1 MIKKIYSRTLKT
13 FKTIEFKDG
22 FNFLV
27 SESVNEKSNNGTG
40 KTSLIQIINF
50 CFGSSTEKISSYEDL
65 NKEEF
70 SVDVLIN
77 NKMITLSRTPQNFT
91 KIKVI
96 DKENLLGDGILE
108 DETKT
113 VDWVKNKLNKLIFGI
128 ENEEISFRNLISPFM
143 KRGAFAFNN
152 IYKTHAM
159 ETNIVTQLKNS
170 FLMNVPIEP
179 IIELKE
185 LVEERETFLKLKEIK
200 ETDIIWKKENQ
211 NTLRSRIK
219 NLDKEIKENEEKL
232 KKFELTLNEKE
243 DINDINK
250 INVELSNLIKEKY
263 IYLNYIETNKKII
276 NNNSLLT
283 GEQIKE
289 ILEEAKLFVT
299 DAKMKTLEEV
309 QQYHI
314 TLNKDRN
321 ERVKSLIES
330 DQNKVKEIESKI
342 DDINQTKM
350 NILRGFDQKGYLDE
364 YYSTNEIITN
374 LKIEKSDLEK
384 QLDVYIALNQIDSS
398 CKEKVKSIIKKLE
411 ENDNCDNFNIINNKF
426 KEYIKKVFDEDA
438 KLIMECKNTGNYA
451 ARGYN
456 YDWEIPRKLSSGYL
470 KGCIAVYDL
479 VLADFNSDRFPIFL
493 IHDSVVFES
502 TDKQYVARFLNLIN
516 EVIGENRFQY
526 ICCVNDDQ
534 IIEGQLNKKV
544 QEKYKEAQRI
554 SQEDTLF
561 GINFGNR

>member
-13 FKTIEFKDG
+13 FKTIEFSEG

-27 SESVNEKSNNGTG
+27 SESVNGKSNNGTG

-50 CFGSSTEKISSYEDL
+50 CFGSSTEKISTYEDL

-70 SVDVLIN
+70 SVDLVID
-77 NKMITLSRTPQNFT
+77 NKTITLSRTPQNVT
-91 KIKVI
+91 KIKII
-96 DKENLLGDGILE
+96 DKENLLGDGVLE
-108 DETKT
+108 DEPKT
-113 VDWVKNKLNKLIFGI
+113 IDWVKNKLNKLIFGI
-128 ENEEISFRNLISPFM
+128 ENEEVSFRNLISPFM

-170 FLMNVPIEP
+170 FLMNIPIEP
-179 IIELKE
+179 IIELKA
-185 LVEERETFLKLKEIK
+185 LVEERESFLKLKEIK
-200 ETDIIWKKENQ
+200 ETDIIWKKEKQ
-211 NTLRSRIK
+211 NTLKSKIR

-243 DINDINK
+243 NINDIHE
-250 INVELSNLIKEKY
+250 INAELSNLIKEKY
-263 IYLNYIETNKKII
+263 IYQNYIESNKKII
-276 NNNSLLT
+276 NNDSLL
-283 GEQIKE
+283 GIEQIRE
-289 ILEEAKLFVT
+289 ILEESKFFVT
-299 DAKMKTLEEV
+299 NGEMKTLEEI
-309 QQYHI
+309 QKYHI
-314 TLNKDRN
+314 KLNKDRN

-342 DDINQTKM
+342 DDINLKKI
-350 NILRGFDQKGYLDE
+350 NILKEFDKKGYLDD

-384 QLDVYIALNQIDSS
+384 QLNVYIALNQIDTS

-411 ENDNCDNFNIINNKF
+411 KNDNCNNFKIINNKF
-426 KEYIKKVFDEDA
+426 KEYIRKIFDEDA

-451 ARGYN
+451 TRGYN

-479 VLADFNSDRFPIFL
+479 VLADSNSDRFPIFL

-502 TDKQYVARFLNLIN
+502 TDKQYVAKFLNLTN
-516 EVIGENRFQY
+516 EIIGNNRFQY

-534 IIEGQLNKKV
+534 IVKNELNKAVLK
-544 QEKYKEAQRI
+544 KYEEAQRI

>member
-200 ETDIIWKKENQ
+200 ETDIIWKKEKQ

>member
-13 FKTIEFKDG
+13 FKTIEFSEG

-27 SESVNEKSNNGTG
+27 SESVNGKSNNGTG

-50 CFGSSTEKISSYEDL
+50 CFGSSTEKISTYEDL

-70 SVDVLIN
+70 SVDLVIE
-77 NKMITLSRTPQNFT
+77 NKTITLSRTPQNVT
-91 KIKVI
+91 KIKII
-96 DKENLLGDGILE
+96 DKENLLGDGVLE
-108 DETKT
+108 DEPKT
-113 VDWVKNKLNKLIFGI
+113 IDWVKNKLNKLIFGI
-128 ENEEISFRNLISPFM
+128 ENEEVSFRNLISPFM

-170 FLMNVPIEP
+170 FLMNIPIEP
-179 IIELKE
+179 IIELKA
-185 LVEERETFLKLKEIK
+185 LIEERESFLKLKEIK
-200 ETDIIWKKENQ
+200 ETDIIWKKEKQ
-211 NTLRSRIK
+211 NTLKSKIR

-243 DINDINK
+243 NMNDIHK
-250 INVELSNLIKEKY
+250 INAELSNLIKEKY
-263 IYLNYIETNKKII
+263 IYQNYIESNKKII
-276 NNNSLLT
+276 NNDSLL
-283 GEQIKE
+283 GIEQIRE
-289 ILEEAKLFVT
+289 ILEESKFFVT
-299 DAKMKTLEEV
+299 NGEMKTLEEI
-309 QQYHI
+309 QKYHI
-314 TLNKDRN
+314 KLNKDRN

-342 DDINQTKM
+342 DDINLKKI
-350 NILRGFDQKGYLDE
+350 NILKEFDKKGYLDD

-384 QLDVYIALNQIDSS
+384 QLDVYIALNQIDTS

-411 ENDNCDNFNIINNKF
+411 KNDNCNNFKIINNKF
-426 KEYIKKVFDEDA
+426 KEYIRKIFDEDA

-451 ARGYN
+451 TRGYN

-502 TDKQYVARFLNLIN
+502 TDKQYVAKFLNLTN
-516 EVIGENRFQY
+516 EIIGNNRFQY

-534 IIEGQLNKKV
+534 IVKNELNKAVLK
-544 QEKYKEAQRI
+544 KYEEAQRI

>member
-13 FKTIEFKDG
+13 FKTIEFSEG

-27 SESVNEKSNNGTG
+27 SESVNGKSNNGTG

-50 CFGSSTEKISSYEDL
+50 CFGSSTEKISTYEDL

-70 SVDVLIN
+70 SVDLVID
-77 NKMITLSRTPQNFT
+77 NKAITLSRTPQNVT
-91 KIKVI
+91 KIKII
-96 DKENLLGDGILE
+96 DKENLLGDGVLE
-108 DETKT
+108 DEPKT
-113 VDWVKNKLNKLIFGI
+113 IDWVKNKLNKLIFGI
-128 ENEEISFRNLISPFM
+128 ENEEVSFRNLISPFM

-170 FLMNVPIEP
+170 FLMNIPIEP
-179 IIELKE
+179 IIELKA
-185 LVEERETFLKLKEIK
+185 LVEERESFLKLKEIK
-200 ETDIIWKKENQ
+200 ETDIIWKKEKQ
-211 NTLRSRIK
+211 NTLKSKIR

-243 DINDINK
+243 NINDIHK
-250 INVELSNLIKEKY
+250 INAELSNLIKEKY
-263 IYLNYIETNKKII
+263 IYQNYIESNKKII
-276 NNNSLLT
+276 NNDSLL
-283 GEQIKE
+283 GIEQIRE
-289 ILEEAKLFVT
+289 ILEESKFFVT
-299 DAKMKTLEEV
+299 NGEMKTLEEI
-309 QQYHI
+309 QKYHI
-314 TLNKDRN
+314 KLNKDRN

-342 DDINQTKM
+342 DDINLKKI
-350 NILRGFDQKGYLDE
+350 NILKEFDKKGYLDD

-384 QLDVYIALNQIDSS
+384 QLDVYITLNQIDTS

-411 ENDNCDNFNIINNKF
+411 KNDNCNNFKIINNKF
-426 KEYIKKVFDEDA
+426 KEYIRKIFDEDA

-451 ARGYN
+451 TRGYN

-479 VLADFNSDRFPIFL
+479 VLADSNSDRFPIFL

-502 TDKQYVARFLNLIN
+502 TDKQYVAKFLNLTN
-516 EVIGENRFQY
+516 EIIGNNRFQY

-534 IIEGQLNKKV
+534 IVKNELNKAVLK
-544 QEKYKEAQRI
+544 KYEEAQRI

>member
-200 ETDIIWKKENQ
+200 ETDIIWKKEKQ

-243 DINDINK
+243 DINDINR
-250 INVELSNLIKEKY
+250 INIELSNLIKEKY

-350 NILRGFDQKGYLDE
+350 NILRGFDKKGYLDE

-534 IIEGQLNKKV
+534 IIEGQLNKNV

>member
-128 ENEEISFRNLISPFM
+128 EDEEISFRNLISPFM

-200 ETDIIWKKENQ
+200 ETDIIWKKEKQ

>member
-13 FKTIEFKDG
+13 FKTIEFDNG

-27 SESVNEKSNNGTG
+27 SESINGKSNNGTG

-50 CFGSSTEKISSYEDL
+50 CFGSSTEKISTYEDL

-70 SVDVLIN
+70 SVDVVIN
-77 NKMITLSRTPQNFT
+77 NKTITLSRTPQNAS

-96 DKENLLGDGILE
+96 DKENLLGDGVLE
-108 DETKT
+108 DESKT
-113 VDWVKNKLNKLIFGI
+113 IDWVKNKLNSLIFGI
-128 ENEEISFRNLISPFM
+128 EDEEITFRNLISPFM

-179 IIELKE
+179 IIELKT
-185 LVEERETFLKLKEIK
+185 LVEERESFLKLKEIK

-211 NTLRSRIK
+211 NTLKSKIK

-232 KKFELTLNEKE
+232 KKFELTLKEKDNIS
-243 DINDINK
+243 DIQK
-250 INVELSNLIKEKY
+250 INTELSNLIKEKY
-263 IYLNYIETNKKII
+263 IYLNYIDSNRKII
-276 NNNSLLT
+276 KNDSLLSVD
-283 GEQIKE
+283 QIKE
-289 ILEEAKLFVT
+289 ILFESKFFVS
-299 DAKMKTLEEV
+299 DEKIKTLEKI
-309 QQYHI
+309 QSYHI
-314 TLNKDRN
+314 KLNKDRN
-321 ERVKSLIES
+321 ERVKKLIEN
-330 DQNKVKEIESKI
+330 DQNKIKEIELQI
-342 DDINQTKM
+342 EDINLKKTS
-350 NILRGFDQKGYLDE
+350 ILKEFDKKGYLDD

-384 QLDVYIALNQIDSS
+384 QLDVYVALNQIDNR

-411 ENDNCDNFNIINNKF
+411 ENDNCNNFKIINNKF
-426 KEYIKKVFDEDA
+426 KEYIKKVFGEDA

-451 ARGYN
+451 SRGYN

-479 VLADFNSDRFPIFL
+479 VIADFNSERFPIFL

-502 TDKQYVARFLNLIN
+502 TDKQYVAKFLNLTN
-516 EVIGENRFQY
+516 EIIGNDRFQY

-534 IIEGQLNKKV
+534 IVKNELNQNVLKKY
-544 QEKYKEAQRI
+544 EKAQKI

-561 GINFGNR
+561 GMNFGNR

>member
-13 FKTIEFKDG
+13 FKTIEFSEG

-27 SESVNEKSNNGTG
+27 SESVNGKSNNGTG

-50 CFGSSTEKISSYEDL
+50 CFGSSTEKISTYEDL

-70 SVDVLIN
+70 SVDLVIE
-77 NKMITLSRTPQNFT
+77 NKTITLSRTPQNVT
-91 KIKVI
+91 KIKII
-96 DKENLLGDGILE
+96 DKENLLGDGVLE
-108 DETKT
+108 DEPKT
-113 VDWVKNKLNKLIFGI
+113 IDWVKNKLNKLIFGI
-128 ENEEISFRNLISPFM
+128 ENEEVSFRNLISPFM

-170 FLMNVPIEP
+170 FLMNIPIEP
-179 IIELKE
+179 IIELKA
-185 LVEERETFLKLKEIK
+185 LIEERESFLKLKEIK
-200 ETDIIWKKENQ
+200 ETDIIWKKEKQ
-211 NTLRSRIK
+211 NTLKSKIR

-243 DINDINK
+243 NMNDIHK
-250 INVELSNLIKEKY
+250 INAELSNLIKEKY
-263 IYLNYIETNKKII
+263 IYQNYIESNKKII
-276 NNNSLLT
+276 NNDSLL
-283 GEQIKE
+283 GIEQIRE
-289 ILEEAKLFVT
+289 ILEESKFFVT
-299 DAKMKTLEEV
+299 NGEMKTLEEI
-309 QQYHI
+309 QKYHI
-314 TLNKDRN
+314 KLNKDRN

-342 DDINQTKM
+342 DDINLKKI
-350 NILRGFDQKGYLDE
+350 NILKEFDKKGYLDE

-384 QLDVYIALNQIDSS
+384 QLDVYIALNQIDTS

-411 ENDNCDNFNIINNKF
+411 KNDNCNNFKIINNKF
-426 KEYIKKVFDEDA
+426 KEYIRKIFDEDA

-451 ARGYN
+451 TRGYN

-502 TDKQYVARFLNLIN
+502 TDKQYVAKFLNLTN
-516 EVIGENRFQY
+516 EIIGNNRFQY

-534 IIEGQLNKKV
+534 IVKNELNKAVLK
-544 QEKYKEAQRI
+544 KYEEAQRI

>member
-13 FKTIEFKDG
+13 FKTIEFSEG

-27 SESVNEKSNNGTG
+27 SESVNGKSNNGTG

-50 CFGSSTEKISSYEDL
+50 CFGSSTEKISTYEDL

-70 SVDVLIN
+70 SVDLVIE
-77 NKMITLSRTPQNFT
+77 NKTITLSRTPQNVT
-91 KIKVI
+91 KIKII
-96 DKENLLGDGILE
+96 DKENLLGDGVLE
-108 DETKT
+108 DEPKT
-113 VDWVKNKLNKLIFGI
+113 IDWVKNKLNKLIFGI
-128 ENEEISFRNLISPFM
+128 ENEEVSFRNLISPFM

-170 FLMNVPIEP
+170 FLMNIPIEP
-179 IIELKE
+179 IIELKA
-185 LVEERETFLKLKEIK
+185 LIEERESFLKLKEIK
-200 ETDIIWKKENQ
+200 ETDIIWKKEKQ
-211 NTLRSRIK
+211 NTLKSKIR

-243 DINDINK
+243 NINDIHK
-250 INVELSNLIKEKY
+250 INAELSNLIKEKY
-263 IYLNYIETNKKII
+263 IYQNYIESNKKII
-276 NNNSLLT
+276 NNESLL
-283 GEQIKE
+283 GIEQIRE
-289 ILEEAKLFVT
+289 ILEESKFFVT
-299 DAKMKTLEEV
+299 NGEMKTLEEI
-309 QQYHI
+309 QKYHI
-314 TLNKDRN
+314 KLNKDRN

-342 DDINQTKM
+342 DDINLKKI
-350 NILRGFDQKGYLDE
+350 NILKEFDKKGYLDE

-384 QLDVYIALNQIDSS
+384 QLDVYIALAQIDNSL
-398 CKEKVKSIIKKLE
+398 KEKVRSIIKKLE
-411 ENDNCDNFNIINNKF
+411 KNDNCNNFKIINNKF
-426 KEYIKKVFDEDA
+426 KEYIRKIFDEDA

-451 ARGYN
+451 TRGYN

-502 TDKQYVARFLNLIN
+502 TDKQYVAKFLNLTN
-516 EVIGENRFQY
+516 EIIGNNRFQY

-534 IIEGQLNKKV
+534 IVKNELNKAVLK
-544 QEKYKEAQRI
+544 KYEEAQRI

>member
-1 MIKKIYSRTLKT
+1 MIKKVYSRTLKT
-13 FKTIEFKDG
+13 FKTIEFDNG

-27 SESVNEKSNNGTG
+27 SESVNGKSNNGTG

-50 CFGSSTEKISSYEDL
+50 CFGSSTEKISTYEDL

-70 SVDVLIN
+70 SVDVVIN
-77 NKMITLSRTPQNFT
+77 NKTITLSRTPQNVS

-96 DKENLLGDGILE
+96 DKENLLGDGVLE
-108 DETKT
+108 DESKT
-113 VDWVKNKLNKLIFGI
+113 IDWVKNKLNSLIFGI
-128 ENEEISFRNLISPFM
+128 EDEEITFRNLISPFM

-179 IIELKE
+179 IIELKT
-185 LVEERETFLKLKEIK
+185 LVEERESFLKLKEIK

-211 NTLRSRIK
+211 NTLKSKIK

-232 KKFELTLNEKE
+232 KKFELTLKEKDNIS
-243 DINDINK
+243 DIQK
-250 INVELSNLIKEKY
+250 INTELSNLIKEKY
-263 IYLNYIETNKKII
+263 IYLNYIDSNRKII
-276 NNNSLLT
+276 KNDSLLSID
-283 GEQIKE
+283 QIKE
-289 ILEEAKLFVT
+289 ILHESKFFVS
-299 DAKMKTLEEV
+299 DEKIKTLEKI
-309 QQYHI
+309 QSYHI
-314 TLNKDRN
+314 KLNKDRN
-321 ERVKSLIES
+321 ERVKKLIEK
-330 DQNKVKEIESKI
+330 DQNKIKEIELQI
-342 DDINQTKM
+342 EDINLKKTS
-350 NILRGFDQKGYLDE
+350 ILKEFDKKGYLDD

-384 QLDVYIALNQIDSS
+384 QLDVYVALNQIDNR

-411 ENDNCDNFNIINNKF
+411 ENDNCNNFKIINNKF
-426 KEYIKKVFDEDA
+426 KEYIKKVFGEDA

-451 ARGYN
+451 SRGYN

-479 VLADFNSDRFPIFL
+479 VIADFNSERFPIFL

-502 TDKQYVARFLNLIN
+502 TDKQYVAKFLNLTN
-516 EVIGENRFQY
+516 EIIGNNRFQY

-534 IIEGQLNKKV
+534 IVKSELNQNVLKKY
-544 QEKYKEAQRI
+544 EEAQKI

>member
-13 FKTIEFKDG
+13 FKTIEFDDG

-27 SESVNEKSNNGTG
+27 SESVNGKSNNGTG

-50 CFGSSTEKISSYEDL
+50 CFGSSTEKISTYEDL

-70 SVDVLIN
+70 SVDVVIN
-77 NKMITLSRTPQNFT
+77 NKTITLSRTPQNAS

-96 DKENLLGDGILE
+96 DKENLLGDGVLE
-108 DETKT
+108 DESKT
-113 VDWVKNKLNKLIFGI
+113 VDWVKNKLNSLIFGI
-128 ENEEISFRNLISPFM
+128 EDEEITFRNLISPFM

-179 IIELKE
+179 IIELKD
-185 LVEERETFLKLKEIK
+185 LVEERESFLKLKEIK

-211 NTLRSRIK
+211 NTLKSKIK

-232 KKFELTLNEKE
+232 KKFELTLKEKDNIS
-243 DINDINK
+243 DIQK
-250 INVELSNLIKEKY
+250 INAELSNLIKEKY
-263 IYLNYIETNKKII
+263 IYLNYIDSNRKII
-276 NNNSLLT
+276 KNDSLLSID
-283 GEQIKE
+283 QIKE
-289 ILEEAKLFVT
+289 ILREAKFFVS
-299 DAKMKTLEEV
+299 DEEVKTLEEI
-309 QQYHI
+309 QSYHI
-314 TLNKDRN
+314 KLNKDRN
-321 ERVKSLIES
+321 ERVKKLIEKN
-330 DQNKVKEIESKI
+330 QNKIKEIELQI
-342 DDINQTKM
+342 ENINLKKTS
-350 NILRGFDQKGYLDE
+350 ILKEFDKKGYLDD

-374 LKIEKSDLEK
+374 LKIEKNDLEK
-384 QLDVYIALNQIDSS
+384 QLDVYVALNQIDNR

-411 ENDNCDNFNIINNKF
+411 ENDNCNNFKIINNKF
-426 KEYIKKVFDEDA
+426 KEYIKKVFGEDA

-451 ARGYN
+451 SRGYN

-479 VLADFNSDRFPIFL
+479 VIADFNSERFPIFL

-502 TDKQYVARFLNLIN
+502 TDKQYVAKFLNLTN
-516 EVIGENRFQY
+516 EIIKNNRFQY

-534 IIEGQLNKKV
+534 IVKNELNKDVLK
-544 QEKYKEAQRI
+544 KYEEAQRI

>member
-1 MIKKIYSRTLKT
+1 M
-13 FKTIEFKDG
+13 
-22 FNFLV
+22 
-27 SESVNEKSNNGTG
+27 
-40 KTSLIQIINF
+40 
-50 CFGSSTEKISSYEDL
+50 
-65 NKEEF
+65 
-70 SVDVLIN
+70 
-77 NKMITLSRTPQNFT
+77 
-91 KIKVI
+91 
-96 DKENLLGDGILE
+96 
-108 DETKT
+108 
-113 VDWVKNKLNKLIFGI
+113 
-128 ENEEISFRNLISPFM
+128 
-143 KRGAFAFNN
+143 
-152 IYKTHAM
+152 
-159 ETNIVTQLKNS
+159 
-170 FLMNVPIEP
+170 
-179 IIELKE
+179 
-185 LVEERETFLKLKEIK
+185 
-200 ETDIIWKKENQ
+200 
-211 NTLRSRIK
+211 
-219 NLDKEIKENEEKL
+219 
-232 KKFELTLNEKE
+232 
-243 DINDINK
+243 
-250 INVELSNLIKEKY
+250 
-263 IYLNYIETNKKII
+263 
-276 NNNSLLT
+276 T

>member
-13 FKTIEFKDG
+13 FKTIEFSEG

-27 SESVNEKSNNGTG
+27 SESVNGKSNNGTG

-50 CFGSSTEKISSYEDL
+50 CFGSSTEKISTYEDL

-70 SVDVLIN
+70 SVDLVIE
-77 NKMITLSRTPQNFT
+77 NKTITLSRTPQNVT
-91 KIKVI
+91 KIKII
-96 DKENLLGDGILE
+96 DKENLLGDGVLE
-108 DETKT
+108 DEPKT
-113 VDWVKNKLNKLIFGI
+113 IDWVKNKLNKLIFGI
-128 ENEEISFRNLISPFM
+128 ENEEVSFRNLISPFM

-170 FLMNVPIEP
+170 FLMNIPIEP
-179 IIELKE
+179 IIELKA
-185 LVEERETFLKLKEIK
+185 LIEERESFLKLKEIK
-200 ETDIIWKKENQ
+200 ETDIIWKKEKQ
-211 NTLRSRIK
+211 NTLKSKIR

-243 DINDINK
+243 NINDIHK
-250 INVELSNLIKEKY
+250 INAELSNLIKEKY
-263 IYLNYIETNKKII
+263 IYQNYIESNKKII
-276 NNNSLLT
+276 NNESLL
-283 GEQIKE
+283 GIEQIRE
-289 ILEEAKLFVT
+289 ILEESKFFVT
-299 DAKMKTLEEV
+299 NGEMKTLEEI
-309 QQYHI
+309 QKYHI
-314 TLNKDRN
+314 KLNKDRN

-342 DDINQTKM
+342 DDINLKKI
-350 NILRGFDQKGYLDE
+350 NILKEFDKKGYLDE

-384 QLDVYIALNQIDSS
+384 QLDVYIALNQIDTS

-411 ENDNCDNFNIINNKF
+411 KNDNCNNFKIINNKF
-426 KEYIKKVFDEDA
+426 KEYIRKIFDEDA

-451 ARGYN
+451 TRGYN

-502 TDKQYVARFLNLIN
+502 TDKQYVAKFLNLTN
-516 EVIGENRFQY
+516 EIIGNNRFQY

-534 IIEGQLNKKV
+534 IVKNELNKAVLK
-544 QEKYKEAQRI
+544 KYEEAQRI

>member
-13 FKTIEFKDG
+13 FKTIEFSEG

-27 SESVNEKSNNGTG
+27 SESVNGKSNNGTG

-50 CFGSSTEKISSYEDL
+50 CFGSSTEKISTYEDL

-70 SVDVLIN
+70 SVDVVID
-77 NKMITLSRTPQNFT
+77 NKTITLSRTPQNVT
-91 KIKVI
+91 KIKII
-96 DKENLLGDGILE
+96 DKENLLGDGVLE
-108 DETKT
+108 DEPKT
-113 VDWVKNKLNKLIFGI
+113 IDWVKNKLNKLIFGI
-128 ENEEISFRNLISPFM
+128 ENEEVSFRNLISPFM

-170 FLMNVPIEP
+170 FLMNIPIEP
-179 IIELKE
+179 IIELKA
-185 LVEERETFLKLKEIK
+185 LVEERESFLKLKEIK
-200 ETDIIWKKENQ
+200 ETDLIWKKEKQ
-211 NTLRSRIK
+211 NTLKSKIR

-243 DINDINK
+243 NINDIHK
-250 INVELSNLIKEKY
+250 INAELSNLIKEKY
-263 IYLNYIETNKKII
+263 IYQNYIESNKKII
-276 NNNSLLT
+276 NNDSLL
-283 GEQIKE
+283 GIEQIRE
-289 ILEEAKLFVT
+289 ILEESKFFVT
-299 DAKMKTLEEV
+299 NGEMKTLEEI
-309 QQYHI
+309 QKYHI
-314 TLNKDRN
+314 KLNKDRN

-342 DDINQTKM
+342 DDINLKKI
-350 NILRGFDQKGYLDE
+350 NILKEFDKKGYLDD

-384 QLDVYIALNQIDSS
+384 QLDVYIALNQIDTS

-411 ENDNCDNFNIINNKF
+411 KNDNCNNFKIINNKF
-426 KEYIKKVFDEDA
+426 KEYIRKIFDEDA

-451 ARGYN
+451 TRGYN

-502 TDKQYVARFLNLIN
+502 TDKQYVAKFLNLTN
-516 EVIGENRFQY
+516 EIIGNNRFQY

-534 IIEGQLNKKV
+534 IVKNELNKAVLK
-544 QEKYKEAQRI
+544 KYEEAQRI

>member
-13 FKTIEFKDG
+13 FKTIEFSEG

-27 SESVNEKSNNGTG
+27 SESVNGKSNNGTG

-50 CFGSSTEKISSYEDL
+50 CFGSSTEKISTYEDL

-70 SVDVLIN
+70 SVDLVIE
-77 NKMITLSRTPQNFT
+77 NKTITLSRTPQNVT
-91 KIKVI
+91 KIKII
-96 DKENLLGDGILE
+96 DKENLLGDGVLE
-108 DETKT
+108 DEPKT
-113 VDWVKNKLNKLIFGI
+113 IDWVKNKLNKLIFGI
-128 ENEEISFRNLISPFM
+128 ENEEVSFRNLISPFM

-170 FLMNVPIEP
+170 FLMNIPIEP
-179 IIELKE
+179 IIELKA
-185 LVEERETFLKLKEIK
+185 LIEERESFLKLKEIK
-200 ETDIIWKKENQ
+200 ETDIIWKKEKQ
-211 NTLRSRIK
+211 NTLKSKIR

-243 DINDINK
+243 NINDIHK
-250 INVELSNLIKEKY
+250 INAELSNLIKEKY
-263 IYLNYIETNKKII
+263 IYQNYIESNKKII
-276 NNNSLLT
+276 NNESLL
-283 GEQIKE
+283 GIEQIRE
-289 ILEEAKLFVT
+289 ILEESKFFVT
-299 DAKMKTLEEV
+299 NGEMKTLEEI
-309 QQYHI
+309 QKYHI
-314 TLNKDRN
+314 KLNKDRN

-342 DDINQTKM
+342 DDINLKKI
-350 NILRGFDQKGYLDE
+350 NILKEFDKKGYLDD

-384 QLDVYIALNQIDSS
+384 QLDVYIALNQIDTS

-411 ENDNCDNFNIINNKF
+411 KNDNCNNFKIINNKF
-426 KEYIKKVFDEDA
+426 KEYIRKIFDEDA

-451 ARGYN
+451 TRGYN

-502 TDKQYVARFLNLIN
+502 TDKQYVAKFLNLTN
-516 EVIGENRFQY
+516 EIIGNNRFQY

-534 IIEGQLNKKV
+534 IVKNELNKAVLK
-544 QEKYKEAQRI
+544 KYEEAQRI

>member
-1 MIKKIYSRTLKT
+1 LIKKIYSRTLKT
-13 FKTIEFKDG
+13 FKTIEFSEG

-27 SESVNEKSNNGTG
+27 SESVNGKSNNGTG

-50 CFGSSTEKISSYEDL
+50 CFGSSTEKISTYEDL

-70 SVDVLIN
+70 SVDLVIE
-77 NKMITLSRTPQNFT
+77 NKTITLSRTPQNVT
-91 KIKVI
+91 KIKII
-96 DKENLLGDGILE
+96 DKENLLGDGVLE
-108 DETKT
+108 DEPKT
-113 VDWVKNKLNKLIFGI
+113 IDWVKNKLNKLIFGI
-128 ENEEISFRNLISPFM
+128 ENEEVSFRNLISPFM

-170 FLMNVPIEP
+170 FLMNIPIEP
-179 IIELKE
+179 IIELKA
-185 LVEERETFLKLKEIK
+185 LIEERESFLKLKEIK
-200 ETDIIWKKENQ
+200 ETDIIWKKEKQ
-211 NTLRSRIK
+211 NTLKSKIR

-243 DINDINK
+243 NINDIHK
-250 INVELSNLIKEKY
+250 INAELSNLIKEKY
-263 IYLNYIETNKKII
+263 IYQNYIESNKKII
-276 NNNSLLT
+276 NNESLL
-283 GEQIKE
+283 GIEQIRE
-289 ILEEAKLFVT
+289 ILEESKFFVT
-299 DAKMKTLEEV
+299 NGEMKTLEEI
-309 QQYHI
+309 QKYHI
-314 TLNKDRN
+314 KLNKDRN

-342 DDINQTKM
+342 DDINLKKI
-350 NILRGFDQKGYLDE
+350 NILKEFDKKGYLDD

-384 QLDVYIALNQIDSS
+384 QLDVYIALNQIDTS

-411 ENDNCDNFNIINNKF
+411 KNDNCNNFKIINNKF
-426 KEYIKKVFDEDA
+426 KEYIRKIFDEDA

-451 ARGYN
+451 TRGYN

-502 TDKQYVARFLNLIN
+502 TDKQYVAKFLNLTN
-516 EVIGENRFQY
+516 EIIGNNRFQY

-534 IIEGQLNKKV
+534 IVKNELNKAVLK
-544 QEKYKEAQRI
+544 KYEEAQRI

>member
-13 FKTIEFKDG
+13 FKTIEFSEG

-27 SESVNEKSNNGTG
+27 SESVNGKSNNGTG

-50 CFGSSTEKISSYEDL
+50 CFGSSTEKISTYEDL

-70 SVDVLIN
+70 SVDLVIE
-77 NKMITLSRTPQNFT
+77 NKTITLSRTPQNVT
-91 KIKVI
+91 KIKII
-96 DKENLLGDGILE
+96 DKENLLGDGVLE
-108 DETKT
+108 DEPKT
-113 VDWVKNKLNKLIFGI
+113 IDWVKNKLNKLIFGI
-128 ENEEISFRNLISPFM
+128 ENEEVSFRNLISPFM

-170 FLMNVPIEP
+170 FLMNIPIEP
-179 IIELKE
+179 IIELKA
-185 LVEERETFLKLKEIK
+185 LIEERESFLKLKEIK
-200 ETDIIWKKENQ
+200 ETDIIWKKEKQ
-211 NTLRSRIK
+211 NTLKSKIR

-243 DINDINK
+243 NMNDIHK
-250 INVELSNLIKEKY
+250 INAELSNLIKEKY
-263 IYLNYIETNKKII
+263 IYQNYIESNKKII
-276 NNNSLLT
+276 NNESLL
-283 GEQIKE
+283 GIEQIRE
-289 ILEEAKLFVT
+289 ILEESKFFVT
-299 DAKMKTLEEV
+299 NGEMKTLEEI
-309 QQYHI
+309 QKYHI
-314 TLNKDRN
+314 KLNKDRN

-342 DDINQTKM
+342 DDINLKKI
-350 NILRGFDQKGYLDE
+350 NILKEFDKKGYLDE

-384 QLDVYIALNQIDSS
+384 QLDVYIALNQIDTS

-411 ENDNCDNFNIINNKF
+411 KNDNCNNFKIINNKF
-426 KEYIKKVFDEDA
+426 KEYIRKIFDEDA

-451 ARGYN
+451 TRGYN

-502 TDKQYVARFLNLIN
+502 TDKQYVAKFLNLTN
-516 EVIGENRFQY
+516 EIIGNNRFQY

-534 IIEGQLNKKV
+534 IVKNELNKAVLK
-544 QEKYKEAQRI
+544 KYEEAQRI
-554 SQEDTLF
+554 SQKDTLF

>member
-211 NTLRSRIK
+211 KTLRSRIK

>member
-13 FKTIEFKDG
+13 FKTIEFSEG

-27 SESVNEKSNNGTG
+27 SESVNGKSNNGTG

-50 CFGSSTEKISSYEDL
+50 CFGSSTEKISTYEDL

-70 SVDVLIN
+70 SVDLVIE
-77 NKMITLSRTPQNFT
+77 NKTITLSRTPQNVT
-91 KIKVI
+91 KIKII
-96 DKENLLGDGILE
+96 DKENLLGDGVLE
-108 DETKT
+108 DEPKT
-113 VDWVKNKLNKLIFGI
+113 IDWVKNKLNKLIFGI
-128 ENEEISFRNLISPFM
+128 ENEEVSFRNLISPFM

-170 FLMNVPIEP
+170 FLMNIPIEP
-179 IIELKE
+179 IIELKA
-185 LVEERETFLKLKEIK
+185 LIEERESFLKLKEIK
-200 ETDIIWKKENQ
+200 ETDIIWKKEKQ
-211 NTLRSRIK
+211 NTLKSKIR

-243 DINDINK
+243 NMNDIHK
-250 INVELSNLIKEKY
+250 INAELSNLIKEKY
-263 IYLNYIETNKKII
+263 IYQNYIESNKKII
-276 NNNSLLT
+276 NNESLL
-283 GEQIKE
+283 GIKQIRE
-289 ILEEAKLFVT
+289 ILEESKFFVT
-299 DAKMKTLEEV
+299 NGEMKTLEEI
-309 QQYHI
+309 QKYHI
-314 TLNKDRN
+314 KLNKDRN

-342 DDINQTKM
+342 DDINLKKI
-350 NILRGFDQKGYLDE
+350 NILKEFDKKGYLDE

-384 QLDVYIALNQIDSS
+384 QLDVYIALNQIDTS

-411 ENDNCDNFNIINNKF
+411 KNDNCNNFKIINNKF
-426 KEYIKKVFDEDA
+426 KEYIRKIFDEDA

-451 ARGYN
+451 TRGYN

-502 TDKQYVARFLNLIN
+502 TDKQYVAKFLNLTN
-516 EVIGENRFQY
+516 EIIGNNRFQY

-534 IIEGQLNKKV
+534 IVKNELNKAVLK
-544 QEKYKEAQRI
+544 KYEEAQRI

>member
-13 FKTIEFKDG
+13 FKTIEFSEG

-27 SESVNEKSNNGTG
+27 SESVNGKSNNGTG

-50 CFGSSTEKISSYEDL
+50 CFGSSTEKISTYEDL

-70 SVDVLIN
+70 SVDLVIE
-77 NKMITLSRTPQNFT
+77 NKTITLSRTPQNVT
-91 KIKVI
+91 KIKII
-96 DKENLLGDGILE
+96 DKENLLGDGVLE
-108 DETKT
+108 DEPKT
-113 VDWVKNKLNKLIFGI
+113 IDWVKNKLNKLIFGI
-128 ENEEISFRNLISPFM
+128 ENEEVSFRNLISPFM

-170 FLMNVPIEP
+170 FLMNIPIEP
-179 IIELKE
+179 IIELKA
-185 LVEERETFLKLKEIK
+185 LIEERESFLKLKEIK
-200 ETDIIWKKENQ
+200 ETDIIWKKEKQ
-211 NTLRSRIK
+211 NTLKSKIR

-243 DINDINK
+243 NMNDIHK
-250 INVELSNLIKEKY
+250 INAELSNLIKEKY
-263 IYLNYIETNKKII
+263 IYQNYIESNKKII
-276 NNNSLLT
+276 NNESLL
-283 GEQIKE
+283 GIEQIRE
-289 ILEEAKLFVT
+289 ILEESKFFVT
-299 DAKMKTLEEV
+299 NGEMKTLEEI
-309 QQYHI
+309 QKYHI
-314 TLNKDRN
+314 KLNKDRN

-342 DDINQTKM
+342 DDINLKKI
-350 NILRGFDQKGYLDE
+350 NILKEFDKKGYLDD

-384 QLDVYIALNQIDSS
+384 QLDVYITLNQIDTS

-411 ENDNCDNFNIINNKF
+411 KNDNCNNFKIINNKF
-426 KEYIKKVFDEDA
+426 KEYIRKIFDEDA

-451 ARGYN
+451 TRGYN

-479 VLADFNSDRFPIFL
+479 VLADSNSDRFPIFL

-502 TDKQYVARFLNLIN
+502 TDKQYVAKFLNLTN
-516 EVIGENRFQY
+516 EIIGNNRFQY

-534 IIEGQLNKKV
+534 IVKNELNKAVLK
-544 QEKYKEAQRI
+544 KYEEAQRI

>member
-13 FKTIEFKDG
+13 FKTIEFSEG

-27 SESVNEKSNNGTG
+27 SESVNGKSNNGTG

-50 CFGSSTEKISSYEDL
+50 CFGSSTEKISTYEDL

-70 SVDVLIN
+70 SVDLVID
-77 NKMITLSRTPQNFT
+77 NKTITLSRTPQNVT
-91 KIKVI
+91 KIKII
-96 DKENLLGDGILE
+96 DKENLLGDGVLE
-108 DETKT
+108 DEPKT
-113 VDWVKNKLNKLIFGI
+113 IDWVKNKLNKLIFGI
-128 ENEEISFRNLISPFM
+128 ENEEVSFRNLISPFM

-170 FLMNVPIEP
+170 FLMNIPIEP
-179 IIELKE
+179 IIELKA
-185 LVEERETFLKLKEIK
+185 LVEERESFLKLKEIK
-200 ETDIIWKKENQ
+200 ETDIIWKKEKQ
-211 NTLRSRIK
+211 NTLKSKIR

-243 DINDINK
+243 NINDIHK
-250 INVELSNLIKEKY
+250 INAELSNLIKEKY
-263 IYLNYIETNKKII
+263 IYQNYIESNKKII
-276 NNNSLLT
+276 NNDSLL
-283 GEQIKE
+283 GIEQIRE
-289 ILEEAKLFVT
+289 ILEESKFFVT
-299 DAKMKTLEEV
+299 NGEMKTLEEI
-309 QQYHI
+309 QKYHI
-314 TLNKDRN
+314 KLNKDRN

-342 DDINQTKM
+342 DDINLKKI
-350 NILRGFDQKGYLDE
+350 NILKEFDKKGYLDD

-384 QLDVYIALNQIDSS
+384 QLDVYIALNQIDTS

-411 ENDNCDNFNIINNKF
+411 KNDNCNNFKIINNKF
-426 KEYIKKVFDEDA
+426 KEYIRKIFDEDA

-451 ARGYN
+451 TRGYN

-479 VLADFNSDRFPIFL
+479 VLADSNSDRFPIFL

-502 TDKQYVARFLNLIN
+502 TDKQYVAKFLNLTN
-516 EVIGENRFQY
+516 EIIGNNRFQY

-534 IIEGQLNKKV
+534 IVKNELNKAVLK
-544 QEKYKEAQRI
+544 KYEEAQRI

>member
-13 FKTIEFKDG
+13 FKTIEFSEG

-27 SESVNEKSNNGTG
+27 SESVNGKSNNGTG

-50 CFGSSTEKISSYEDL
+50 CFGSSTEKISTYEDL

-70 SVDVLIN
+70 SVDLVID
-77 NKMITLSRTPQNFT
+77 NKTITLSRTPQNVT
-91 KIKVI
+91 KIKII
-96 DKENLLGDGILE
+96 DKENLLGDGVLE
-108 DETKT
+108 DEPKT
-113 VDWVKNKLNKLIFGI
+113 IDWVKNKLNKLIFGI
-128 ENEEISFRNLISPFM
+128 ENEEVSFRNLISPFM

-170 FLMNVPIEP
+170 FLMNLPIEP
-179 IIELKE
+179 IIELKA
-185 LVEERETFLKLKEIK
+185 LVEERESFLKLKEIK
-200 ETDIIWKKENQ
+200 ETDIIWKKEKQ
-211 NTLRSRIK
+211 NTLKSKIR

-243 DINDINK
+243 NINDIHK
-250 INVELSNLIKEKY
+250 INAELSNLIKEKY
-263 IYLNYIETNKKII
+263 IYQNYIESNKKII
-276 NNNSLLT
+276 NNDSLL
-283 GEQIKE
+283 GIEQIRE
-289 ILEEAKLFVT
+289 ILEESKFFVT
-299 DAKMKTLEEV
+299 NGEMKTLEEI
-309 QQYHI
+309 QKYHI
-314 TLNKDRN
+314 KLNKDRN

-342 DDINQTKM
+342 DDINLKKI
-350 NILRGFDQKGYLDE
+350 NILKEFDKKGYLDD

-384 QLDVYIALNQIDSS
+384 QLDVYIALNQIDTS

-411 ENDNCDNFNIINNKF
+411 KNDNCNNFKIINNKF
-426 KEYIKKVFDEDA
+426 KEYIRKIFDEDA

-451 ARGYN
+451 TRGYN

-479 VLADFNSDRFPIFL
+479 VLADSNSDRFPIFL

-502 TDKQYVARFLNLIN
+502 TDKQYVAKFLNLTN
-516 EVIGENRFQY
+516 EIIGNNRFQY

-534 IIEGQLNKKV
+534 IVKNELNKAVLK
-544 QEKYKEAQRI
+544 KYEEAQRI

>member
-13 FKTIEFKDG
+13 FKTIDFKDG

-263 IYLNYIETNKKII
+263 IYLNY
-276 NNNSLLT
+276 
-283 GEQIKE
+283 
-289 ILEEAKLFVT
+289 
-299 DAKMKTLEEV
+299 
-309 QQYHI
+309 
-314 TLNKDRN
+314 
-321 ERVKSLIES
+321 
-330 DQNKVKEIESKI
+330 
-342 DDINQTKM
+342 
-350 NILRGFDQKGYLDE
+350 
-364 YYSTNEIITN
+364 
-374 LKIEKSDLEK
+374 
-384 QLDVYIALNQIDSS
+384 
-398 CKEKVKSIIKKLE
+398 
-411 ENDNCDNFNIINNKF
+411 
-426 KEYIKKVFDEDA
+426 
-438 KLIMECKNTGNYA
+438 
-451 ARGYN
+451 
-456 YDWEIPRKLSSGYL
+456 
-470 KGCIAVYDL
+470 
-479 VLADFNSDRFPIFL
+479 
-493 IHDSVVFES
+493 
-502 TDKQYVARFLNLIN
+502 
-516 EVIGENRFQY
+516 
-526 ICCVNDDQ
+526 
-534 IIEGQLNKKV
+534 
-544 QEKYKEAQRI
+544 
-554 SQEDTLF
+554 
-561 GINFGNR
+561 

>member
-13 FKTIEFKDG
+13 FKTIEFSEG

-27 SESVNEKSNNGTG
+27 SESVNGKSNNGTG

-50 CFGSSTEKISSYEDL
+50 CFGSSTEKISTYEDL

-70 SVDVLIN
+70 SVDLVIE
-77 NKMITLSRTPQNFT
+77 NKTITLSRTPQNVT
-91 KIKVI
+91 KIKII
-96 DKENLLGDGILE
+96 DKENLLGDGVLE
-108 DETKT
+108 DEPKT
-113 VDWVKNKLNKLIFGI
+113 IDWVKNKLNKLIFGI
-128 ENEEISFRNLISPFM
+128 ENEEVSFRNLISPFM

-170 FLMNVPIEP
+170 FLMNIPIEP
-179 IIELKE
+179 IIELKA
-185 LVEERETFLKLKEIK
+185 LIEERESFLKLKEIK
-200 ETDIIWKKENQ
+200 ETDIIWKKEKQ
-211 NTLRSRIK
+211 NTLKSKIR

-243 DINDINK
+243 NINDIHK
-250 INVELSNLIKEKY
+250 INAELSNLIKEKY
-263 IYLNYIETNKKII
+263 IYQNYIESNKKII
-276 NNNSLLT
+276 NNESLL
-283 GEQIKE
+283 GIEQIRE
-289 ILEEAKLFVT
+289 ILEESKFFVT
-299 DAKMKTLEEV
+299 NGEMKTLEEI
-309 QQYHI
+309 QKYHI
-314 TLNKDRN
+314 KLNKDRN

-342 DDINQTKM
+342 DDINLKKI
-350 NILRGFDQKGYLDE
+350 NILKEFDKKGYLDD

-384 QLDVYIALNQIDSS
+384 QLDVYIALNQIDTS

-411 ENDNCDNFNIINNKF
+411 KNDNCNNFKIINNKF
-426 KEYIKKVFDEDA
+426 KEYIRKIFDEDA

-451 ARGYN
+451 TRGYN

-502 TDKQYVARFLNLIN
+502 TDKQYVAKFLNLTN
-516 EVIGENRFQY
+516 EIIGNNRFQY

-534 IIEGQLNKKV
+534 IVKNELNKAVLK
-544 QEKYKEAQRI
+544 KYEEAQRV

>member
-13 FKTIEFKDG
+13 FKTIEFSEG

-27 SESVNEKSNNGTG
+27 SESVNGKSNNGTG

-50 CFGSSTEKISSYEDL
+50 CFGSSTEKISTYEDL

-70 SVDVLIN
+70 SVDLVID
-77 NKMITLSRTPQNFT
+77 NKTITLSRTPQNVT
-91 KIKVI
+91 KIKII
-96 DKENLLGDGILE
+96 DKENLLGDGVLE
-108 DETKT
+108 DEPKT
-113 VDWVKNKLNKLIFGI
+113 IDWVKNKLNKLIFGI
-128 ENEEISFRNLISPFM
+128 ENEEVSFRNLISPFM

-170 FLMNVPIEP
+170 FLMNIPIEP
-179 IIELKE
+179 IIELKA
-185 LVEERETFLKLKEIK
+185 LVEERESFLKLKEIK
-200 ETDIIWKKENQ
+200 ETDIIWKKEKQ
-211 NTLRSRIK
+211 NTLKSKIR

-243 DINDINK
+243 NINDIHK
-250 INVELSNLIKEKY
+250 INAELSNLIKEKY
-263 IYLNYIETNKKII
+263 IYQNYIESNKKII
-276 NNNSLLT
+276 NNDSLL
-283 GEQIKE
+283 GIEQIRE
-289 ILEEAKLFVT
+289 ILEESKFFVT
-299 DAKMKTLEEV
+299 NGEMKTLEEI
-309 QQYHI
+309 QKYHI
-314 TLNKDRN
+314 KLNKDRN

-330 DQNKVKEIESKI
+330 DQNKLKEIESKI
-342 DDINQTKM
+342 DDINLKKI
-350 NILRGFDQKGYLDE
+350 NILKEFDKKGYLDD

-384 QLDVYIALNQIDSS
+384 QLDVYITLNQIDTS

-411 ENDNCDNFNIINNKF
+411 KNDNCNNFKIINNKF
-426 KEYIKKVFDEDA
+426 KEYIRKIFDEDA

-451 ARGYN
+451 TRGYN

-479 VLADFNSDRFPIFL
+479 VLADSNSDRFPIFL

-502 TDKQYVARFLNLIN
+502 TDKQYVAKFLNLTN
-516 EVIGENRFQY
+516 EIIGNNRFQY

-534 IIEGQLNKKV
+534 IVKNELNKAVLK
-544 QEKYKEAQRI
+544 KYEEAQRI

>member
-13 FKTIEFKDG
+13 FKTIEFSEG

-27 SESVNEKSNNGTG
+27 SESVNGKSNNGTG

-50 CFGSSTEKISSYEDL
+50 CFGSSTEKISTYEDL

-70 SVDVLIN
+70 SVDLVID
-77 NKMITLSRTPQNFT
+77 NKTITLSRTPQNVT
-91 KIKVI
+91 KIKII
-96 DKENLLGDGILE
+96 DKENLLGDGVLE
-108 DETKT
+108 DEPKT
-113 VDWVKNKLNKLIFGI
+113 IDWVKNKLNKLIFGI
-128 ENEEISFRNLISPFM
+128 ENEEVSFRNLISPFM

-170 FLMNVPIEP
+170 FLMNIPIEP
-179 IIELKE
+179 IIELKA
-185 LVEERETFLKLKEIK
+185 LVEERESFLKLKEIK
-200 ETDIIWKKENQ
+200 ETDIIWKKEKQ
-211 NTLRSRIK
+211 NTLKSKIR

-243 DINDINK
+243 NINDIHK
-250 INVELSNLIKEKY
+250 INAELSNLIKEKY
-263 IYLNYIETNKKII
+263 IYQNYIESNKKII
-276 NNNSLLT
+276 NNDSLL
-283 GEQIKE
+283 GIEQIRE
-289 ILEEAKLFVT
+289 ILEESKFFVT
-299 DAKMKTLEEV
+299 NGEMKTLEEI
-309 QQYHI
+309 QKYHI
-314 TLNKDRN
+314 KLNKDRN

-342 DDINQTKM
+342 DDINLKKI
-350 NILRGFDQKGYLDE
+350 NILKEFDKKGYLDD

-384 QLDVYIALNQIDSS
+384 QLNVYIALNQIDTS

-411 ENDNCDNFNIINNKF
+411 KNDNCNNFKIINNKF
-426 KEYIKKVFDEDA
+426 KEYIRKIFDEDA

-451 ARGYN
+451 TRGYN

-479 VLADFNSDRFPIFL
+479 VLADSNSDRFPIFL

-502 TDKQYVARFLNLIN
+502 TDKQYVAKFLNLTN
-516 EVIGENRFQY
+516 EIIGNNRFQY

-534 IIEGQLNKKV
+534 IVKNELNKAVLK
-544 QEKYKEAQRI
+544 KYEEAQRI

>member
-13 FKTIEFKDG
+13 FKTIEFSEG

-27 SESVNEKSNNGTG
+27 SESVNGKSNNGTG

-50 CFGSSTEKISSYEDL
+50 CFGSSTEKISTYEDL

-70 SVDVLIN
+70 SVDLVID
-77 NKMITLSRTPQNFT
+77 NKTITLSRTPQNVT
-91 KIKVI
+91 KIKII
-96 DKENLLGDGILE
+96 DKENLLGDGVLE
-108 DETKT
+108 DEPKT
-113 VDWVKNKLNKLIFGI
+113 IDWVKNKLNKLIFGI
-128 ENEEISFRNLISPFM
+128 ENEEVSFRNLISPFM

-170 FLMNVPIEP
+170 FLMNIPIEP
-179 IIELKE
+179 IIELKA
-185 LVEERETFLKLKEIK
+185 LVEERESFLKLKEIK
-200 ETDIIWKKENQ
+200 ETDIIWKKEKQ
-211 NTLRSRIK
+211 NTLKSKIR

-243 DINDINK
+243 NINDIHK
-250 INVELSNLIKEKY
+250 INAELSNLIKEKY
-263 IYLNYIETNKKII
+263 IYQNYIESNKKII
-276 NNNSLLT
+276 NNDSLL
-283 GEQIKE
+283 GIEQIRE
-289 ILEEAKLFVT
+289 ILEESKFFVT
-299 DAKMKTLEEV
+299 NGEMKTLEEI
-309 QQYHI
+309 QKYHI
-314 TLNKDRN
+314 KLNKDRN

-342 DDINQTKM
+342 DDINLKKI
-350 NILRGFDQKGYLDE
+350 NILKEFDKKGYLDD

-384 QLDVYIALNQIDSS
+384 QLNVYISLNQIDTS

-411 ENDNCDNFNIINNKF
+411 KNDNCNNFKIINNKF
-426 KEYIKKVFDEDA
+426 KEYIRKIFDEDA

-451 ARGYN
+451 TRGYN

-479 VLADFNSDRFPIFL
+479 VLADSNSDRFPIFL

-502 TDKQYVARFLNLIN
+502 TDKQYVAKFLNLTN
-516 EVIGENRFQY
+516 EIIGNNRFQY

-534 IIEGQLNKKV
+534 IVKNELNKAVLK
-544 QEKYKEAQRI
+544 KYEEAQRI